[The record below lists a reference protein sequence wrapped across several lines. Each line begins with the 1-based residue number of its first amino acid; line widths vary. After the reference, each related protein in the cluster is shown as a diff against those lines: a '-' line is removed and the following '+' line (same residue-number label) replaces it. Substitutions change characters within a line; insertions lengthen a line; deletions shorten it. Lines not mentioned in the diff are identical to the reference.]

1 MRCLSSLCIFLVIL
15 PATVHPQQETRD
27 LVLVGN
33 LPEEVLSLTKEAEVC
48 TSVRRNGVISTD
60 GQCPET
66 SISTNSERKLN
77 QLNFHRKVGKFRR
90 ARRFR
95 QSNKRVRRIGISDA
109 TVRKVRQLVTKKP
122 PFSAVRVASRR
133 SQRSKVIES
142 SAGRK
147 DRRLHRVQRF
157 EGKQRKFARVRR
169 DSLKHFTY
177 RYLGST
183 RIKGREQPRRI
194 MRRKKNKRMERVM
207 RHSRNIQRRNVNR
220 KEVRQFERRTR
231 NRIGRLP
238 NRRRNNKERF
248 ARRKGR
254 INMERMRSSRLGRRV
269 VRRARI
275 NMGRIVHLEKPNVGR
290 TLRHNRNN
298 IRRRTRRTRSSMGRN
313 NRHSSYYGNNEGKE
327 KTQLAFEQENG
338 RCKQRMIQRNSRINL
353 TNDFNHSSKK
363 RASTIGRTRLGTR
376 FRSRNR
382 CLRFRRV
389 TDHPDHASHVIT
401 QKATLRHPRRQ
412 FAALTSHQE
421 NEINIERETR
431 ENLKISRQ
439 KSNPRPKPVDNHT
452 PKPENLQN
460 DVITRHERETNIGSN
475 IVPKYIQLLLGD
487 ATGETYSGEVIDK
500 HLINN
505 NNK

>member
-1 MRCLSSLCIFLVIL
+1 MRCLGSLCIFLVIL

-27 LVLVGN
+27 LVLIGN

-48 TSVRRNGVISTD
+48 TSVRKNGVIPTE
-60 GQCPET
+60 GQCPER
-66 SISTNSERKLN
+66 SISTNSERKPN
-77 QLNFHRKVGKFRR
+77 QFHGKVGHFRR

-95 QSNKRVRRIGISDA
+95 QNNKRVRRIGISDA
-109 TVRKVRQLVTKKP
+109 TVRKVRQLVTKRP
-122 PFSAVRVASRR
+122 PFSAVRVTSRR
-133 SQRSKVIES
+133 SQRSKIIES
-142 SAGRK
+142 GAGRK
-147 DRRLHRVQRF
+147 QRRLRRVQRF

-177 RYLGST
+177 LYLGST

-194 MRRKKNKRMERVM
+194 MRRRKNKRMERVM
-207 RHSRNIQRRNVNR
+207 RHSRNIQRSTVNR

-231 NRIGRLP
+231 NTIGRLSI
-238 NRRRNNKERF
+238 RRRNNKERF

-254 INMERMRSSRLGRRV
+254 INMESMRSTRRGRRV
-269 VRRARI
+269 VRRERN

-290 TLRHNRNN
+290 TSRHNRNN
-298 IRRRTRRTRSSMGRN
+298 ISRRTRRTRSSMGRN

-327 KTQLAFEQENG
+327 KAQLAFEQENG

-363 RASTIGRTRLGTR
+363 RASRIGKTRLGTR
-376 FRSRNR
+376 FRSR

-389 TDHPDHASHVIT
+389 TYQPDQASDAMG

-412 FAALTSHQE
+412 FAAQTSHQG
-421 NEINIERETR
+421 NEIHTESETR
-431 ENLKISRQ
+431 ENLEISWQ
-439 KSNPRPKPVDNHT
+439 KSNPHPKPVDNLT

-460 DVITRHERETNIGSN
+460 DAITRYERETNIGSN
-475 IVPKYIQLLLGD
+475 IVTKYIVDDIQLLPGE
-487 ATGETYSGEVIDK
+487 AAGETYSGEVI
-500 HLINN
+500 NQ
-505 NNK
+505 

>member
-48 TSVRRNGVISTD
+48 TSVRRNGVIPTD

-109 TVRKVRQLVTKKP
+109 TVRKVRQLVTKRP
-122 PFSAVRVASRR
+122 PFSAVRVANRR

-147 DRRLHRVQRF
+147 HRRLHRVQRF

-194 MRRKKNKRMERVM
+194 IRWRKNKRMERVM
-207 RHSRNIQRRNVNR
+207 RHSRNIQRRTVNR

-338 RCKQRMIQRNSRINL
+338 RCRLRMIQRNSRIKL
-353 TNDFNHSSKK
+353 TNDFNHS
-363 RASTIGRTRLGTR
+363 RASAIGRTRLGTR

-382 CLRFRRV
+382 CLRFRRM
-389 TDHPDHASHVIT
+389 TEQPDQASDVMG

-412 FAALTSHQE
+412 FAAEISHQV
-421 NEINIERETR
+421 NEIHTESETR
-431 ENLKISRQ
+431 ENLEISRQ

-452 PKPENLQN
+452 PTPENLQN

-475 IVPKYIQLLLGD
+475 IVLKYIVDGIQLFPGD
-487 ATGETYSGEVIDK
+487 AAGETYSGEV
-500 HLINN
+500 NQ
-505 NNK
+505 